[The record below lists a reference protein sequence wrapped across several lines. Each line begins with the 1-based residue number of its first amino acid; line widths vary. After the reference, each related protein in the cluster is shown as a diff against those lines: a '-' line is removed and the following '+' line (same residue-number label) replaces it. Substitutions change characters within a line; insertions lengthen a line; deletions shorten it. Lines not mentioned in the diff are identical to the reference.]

1 MNWQS
6 PCSALQTALFSPN
19 WSKGA
24 VVSVVSAKKKKKEM
38 EGGGWKGQE
47 IHLKMLNHFTLFLHF
62 TPSFDLSA
70 N

>member
-24 VVSVVSAKKKKKEM
+24 VVSVVSAKKKKKRRWR
-38 EGGGWKGQE
+38 EGGGRARK
-47 IHLKMLNHFTLFLHF
+47 FT
-62 TPSFDLSA
+62 
-70 N
+70 

>member
-24 VVSVVSAKKKKKEM
+24 VVSVVSAKKKKKKGDGGRGV
-38 EGGGWKGQE
+38 EGPGNSLENVKS
-47 IHLKMLNHFTLFLHF
+47 LYAF
-62 TPSFDLSA
+62 PSFHPFF
-70 N
+70 